1 MEEKLKNSIKS
12 QQKKSKKKK
21 GMNRGNHE
29 IEPVTSGGCCSCLFG
44 APKTKNHKKTE
55 NRRDELSNH
64 NTSEST
70 DINKT

>member
-1 MEEKLKNSIKS
+1 MGHALSDNEIPKIEEIDEDNIPDSNMEEKLKNSIKS

-44 APKTKNHKKTE
+44 APKTKN
-55 NRRDELSNH
+55 
-64 NTSEST
+64 
-70 DINKT
+70 

>member
-1 MEEKLKNSIKS
+1 
-12 QQKKSKKKK
+12 
-21 GMNRGNHE
+21 MNRGNHD
-29 IEPVTSGGCCSCLFG
+29 IEPATSGGCCSCLFG
-44 APKTKNHKKTE
+44 APKTKNQKKSK